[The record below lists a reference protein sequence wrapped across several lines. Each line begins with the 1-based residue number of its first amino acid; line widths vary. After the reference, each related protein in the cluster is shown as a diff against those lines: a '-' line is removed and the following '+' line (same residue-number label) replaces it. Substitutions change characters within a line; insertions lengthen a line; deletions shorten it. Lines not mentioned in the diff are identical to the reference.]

1 MPQENSNGVDKV
13 MTLSGYGDGS
23 ESGDVNRQEHRQGE
37 KMVKKKRRHPLKM
50 PLRTD
55 PVTNR
60 IICRFHNYD
69 AQSGCKKYNH
79 CCQNPGCGE
88 ENTCPL
94 DHETCHICLTKG
106 HPAHRCSHLDNPDSD
121 IWEVFCSLT
130 LKNTRP
136 HDYPTN
142 KTVLGDTILWIGDTA
157 TVAAI
162 PSSSS
167 LSTNDA
173 SGDGDN
179 ATAET
184 TFIISPPKIHGFIVG
199 EDDQLG
205 RCRRQKKIEAA
216 FMLQLGHGSV
226 IVDAGAHLGDT
237 ILTLAIH
244 ARTKNRTD
252 LRFVVLEPCPEKCD
266 FIRAVVAANHLTVQV
281 ICSAVGDS
289 IGVVQPASN
298 AKERAKRDGSLRY
311 EYYIPNQQRGMDAA
325 GQCVETS
332 TTENTSSIEPSNYCD
347 GELESRGDTS
357 NNIIRVITLD
367 SIIDQI
373 SPLGM
378 LHIDVE
384 GWESNVLR
392 GAKKSLTRTIPKHS
406 NSNKKN
412 RFPCYVI
419 AEAWTEKESLR
430 RGVSGNAEEK
440 IVRVM
445 EDEVNDN
452 DSGAGYRFERINDI
466 VDIERNLVYVRK
478 RKG

>member
-1 MPQENSNGVDKV
+1 MSRENSNGVDKV
-13 MTLSGYGDGS
+13 MALSGYGDGS
-23 ESGDVNRQEHRQGE
+23 ESGDVNRQGHRQAE
-37 KMVKKKRRHPLKM
+37 KMVKKKRLHPLKM

-55 PVTNR
+55 PATNR
-60 IICRFHNYD
+60 TICRFHNYD
-69 AQSGCKKYNH
+69 DQSGCKKYNH
-79 CCQNPGCGE
+79 YRGNLGYGE

-94 DHETCHICLTKG
+94 DHETCHICLKKG

-121 IWEVFCSLT
+121 IWEGFCSLT

-136 HDYPTN
+136 DDYPTN

-157 TVAAI
+157 TIATI
-162 PSSSS
+162 SSS
-167 LSTNDA
+167 STNDA

-179 ATAET
+179 TTIET
-184 TFIISPPKIHGFIVG
+184 TFIISPPKIDGFLVG
-199 EDDQLG
+199 EDDQLL

-237 ILTLAIH
+237 IVTLAVH
-244 ARTKNRTD
+244 ARAKNRND
-252 LRFVVLEPCPEKCD
+252 LRFVALEPCPEKCD
-266 FIRAVVAANHLTVQV
+266 YIRSVVAANKLTVQV
-281 ICSAVGDS
+281 LCAAVGDS

-311 EYYIPNQQRGMDAA
+311 EYIPNQQRDMDAD

-332 TTENTSSIEPSNYCD
+332 TTENTSSNAKEPSNYCD
-347 GELESRGDTS
+347 SETESRGDTS
-357 NNIIRVITLD
+357 KNSIPMITLD

-373 SPLGM
+373 SPVGM

-392 GAKKSLTRTIPKHS
+392 GAKKLLTTIPKYS
-406 NSNKKN
+406 NEKN

-430 RGVSGNAEEK
+430 RGVLGNAEEK

-445 EDEVNDN
+445 ENEVNDN
-452 DSGAGYRFERINDI
+452 GTGAGYRFDRINDI